1 MSERK
6 RRARRNRHYRIDH
19 ELKAEDLAAYRAY
32 LREPRTTNKS
42 AHAWLVAQGYVTF
55 SESAVARHKRH
66 YLDQVHDERRATER
80 AREWALLAS
89 DLREDGANIVDG
101 ARLLSE
107 MMAMNALLAADR
119 EKVTLEDLK
128 SYTEMVSRL
137 VDNHVNLARAQLAQT
152 KAGETG
158 GGWSPDGP
166 DENAPAAPRLT
177 EEQKDEATRKRL
189 CAFLGHKYEPPEAR
203 AEQLRKQAEDQS
215 RHAAN
220 GAAGGTKSFRDE
232 YEGTN

>member
-19 ELKAEDLAAYRAY
+19 ELKADDLAAYRAY

-42 AHAWLVAQGYVTF
+42 AHAWLVEHGYTTF

-66 YLDQVHDERRATER
+66 CLEQVHEERRATER

-89 DLREDGANIVDG
+89 DLREDGADIVDG

-107 MMAMNALLAADR
+107 VMAMNALFAADR

-128 SYTEMVSRL
+128 FYTDLVSRL
-137 VDNHVNLARAQLAQT
+137 VDNHVNLARVHLALK

-158 GGWSPDGP
+158 GGRPD
-166 DENAPAAPRLT
+166 DA
-177 EEQKDEATRKRL
+177 D
-189 CAFLGHKYEPPEAR
+189 
-203 AEQLRKQAEDQS
+203 
-215 RHAAN
+215 
-220 GAAGGTKSFRDE
+220 
-232 YEGTN
+232 